1 MAPQVQK
8 TGELDQADQVE
19 QGEQSEQLR
28 QDRVDQDSAEVTS
41 FEMVGIVKWFDPVK
55 GFGFVVPEGGG
66 TDVLLHSSCLRQ
78 FGYQSVTEGAR
89 VTVKVIERPKGLQAV
104 EIINLDE
111 SGCVTAQTRTLPP
124 RVAVVPTSDYER
136 ATVKWFNR
144 ARGYGFLTRG
154 PGTRDIF
161 VHMETLRRCSLPEL
175 VTGQIVS
182 VRFGEGPS
190 GLMAADLREIADDA
204 GASAD
209 VHHAADEHGE
219 NE

>member
-8 TGELDQADQVE
+8 TGEQHQADALHQTDLVGQGE

-28 QDRVDQDSAEVTS
+28 QDQLDQDSVEATG

-111 SGCVTAQTRTLPP
+111 SGCVTAQPSTLPP

-190 GLMAADLREIADDA
+190 GLMAADLREIVDDA
-204 GASAD
+204 DAPAD
-209 VHHAADEHGE
+209 
-219 NE
+219 